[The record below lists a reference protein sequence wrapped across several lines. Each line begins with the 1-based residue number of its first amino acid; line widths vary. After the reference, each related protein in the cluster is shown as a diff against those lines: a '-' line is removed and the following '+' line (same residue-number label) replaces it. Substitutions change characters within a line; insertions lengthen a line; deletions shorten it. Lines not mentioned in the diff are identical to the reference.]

1 MTFDIAL
8 PNGLNRRDE
17 LLDSISFLFYFEHFR
32 LSLLNNFYYD
42 ILHLYN
48 IVIPIINSVTSENR
62 KKAGMACRNTVK
74 KKQSTL
80 L

>member
-17 LLDSISFLFYFEHFR
+17 LLDSISLLFFSFLFYFVHFR
-32 LSLLNNFYYD
+32 LSLSNNFYYD

-48 IVIPIINSVTSENR
+48 IVIPIINSVTSENL
-62 KKAGMACRNTVK
+62 KKAGMANQNTV
-74 KKQSTL
+74 
-80 L
+80 